1 MNAYSPRR
9 QSKRWLD
16 GDCPREIL
24 AIYYD
29 KREPCDPYTIFYA
42 ELLGDGR
49 RASIGYIALDENGR
63 YFHGELAV
71 YETAAFRYR
80 NAHRACKWTSL
91 PEAVR
96 KAVKADIAAVAAYR
110 ESPEGKS

>member
-16 GDCPREIL
+16 GGCPREIL

-29 KREPCDPYTIFYA
+29 KREPSEPYTIFYA
-42 ELLGDGR
+42 ALQCPEDGR
-49 RASIGYIALDENGR
+49 RSSLVYIGLDESGR
-63 YFHGELAV
+63 YSHGELPTWEVAQ
-71 YETAAFRYR
+71 YRYH
-80 NAHRACKWTSL
+80 NAHRARKWTDL

-96 KAVKADIAAVAAYR
+96 KAVRRDIARA
-110 ESPEGKS
+110 

>member
-29 KREPCDPYTIFYA
+29 KREPSDPYTIFYT

-49 RASIGYIALDENGR
+49 RASIGYIALDERGAH
-63 YFHGELAV
+63 FHGELPV
-71 YETAAFRYR
+71 WETVRFRYR
-80 NAHRACKWTSL
+80 NAHRARKWTDL
-91 PEAVR
+91 PETVR
-96 KAVKADIAAVAAYR
+96 KAVIRDIN
-110 ESPEGKS
+110 GGN